1 MVMLVG
7 EEHAW
12 LITSPYVRLLLAPPD
27 AALRDGARK
36 RLRPFLP
43 AIDLIQNM
51 HHRRQRQDWVQ
62 VRTWRELADGQPP
75 RACAA
80 IDRAAQRLAL
90 GNGAVDQPA
99 DDVDAIALR
108 LRVERL
114 LRVGREP
121 NDFFGLPK
129 RRGRLLQERHA
140 RIPISEVLRR
150 RQARRRRELKAR

>member
-1 MVMLVG
+1 MVAHESMDV
-7 EEHAW
+7 E
-12 LITSPYVRLLLAPPD
+12 V
-27 AALRDGARK
+27 
-36 RLRPFLP
+36 
-43 AIDLIQNM
+43 
-51 HHRRQRQDWVQ
+51 
-62 VRTWRELADGQPP
+62 QPP
-75 RACAA
+75 HIVRHARAASVLIPGA
-80 IDRAAQRLAL
+80 VDGDALAQRLAL

-108 LRVERL
+108 LRLERL

-150 RQARRRRELKAR
+150 RQARRRRELEAR